1 MILTQHGINSL
12 PVGGD
17 DYSVTI
23 GGRDYPVVKIG
34 NQLWLAENLDWKFS
48 GLIVG
53 ASGTSYSEL
62 RGNYYN
68 NDEPTY
74 GSAGNRYGILYNWP
88 AVNYLA
94 TNSMLPP
101 EWRVP
106 TIQDYDVLATAVG
119 GNSVAGTKLKS
130 STGWS
135 SGAGTDDYGFSAR
148 PAGDVAYG
156 SFNFVGTKAFFWTI
170 TGDSGNYAYNKY
182 FENYALMQQSSQRR
196 DFQFSLRLVKDV
208 T

>member
-17 DYSVTI
+17 DYTVTI

-34 NQLWLAENLDWKFS
+34 SQLWLAENLDWKFS

-53 ASGTSYSEL
+53 AGGTSYSEP

-68 NDEPTY
+68 NDESTY
-74 GSAGNRYGILYNWP
+74 GSTGNRYGILYNWP

-94 TNSMLPP
+94 INSMLPP

-106 TIQDYDVLATAVG
+106 TTLDYNALATAVG

-135 SGAGTDDYGFSAR
+135 SGAGTDDYGFSAF
-148 PAGDVAYG
+148 PAGDFAYG
-156 SFNFVGTKAFFWTI
+156 SFNFLGTKTFFWTI
-170 TGDSGNYAYNKY
+170 TENSGNYAFSKNFDNK
-182 FENYALMQQSSQRR
+182 ALMQQTSERK
-196 DFQFSLRLVKDV
+196 DLLLSLRLVKDA